1 MIDPACGSGH
11 MLTYA
16 FDLLYAIYEEEGHAP
31 AEIPSLIL
39 AHNLH
44 GTEIDPRAG
53 ALAAFALTMKARA
66 KDRRFLRR
74 EVEPQICVIESIS
87 FGSDELDFLV
97 TNTGDRQAQERF
109 WNQFRD
115 ADTLG
120 SLIHPDASAEKG
132 AADILSTLADDLLHS
147 QTLERAHQV
156 VRQAHALSQKYAGV
170 VANPPYMGSKQMG
183 ARLRAFVEAEFSN
196 AKNDLSTAFM
206 HAGTRLRQEG
216 GLVAMVCPQSWMFLS
231 RYEAFRRD
239 VTQTS
244 PPVSLAHLGAHAF
257 PELAGEVVQVA
268 AVVLGCV
275 RRDGKPTVGTF
286 VRLVDLPN
294 SVSKDREFRKVVQGA
309 SAERRFDR
317 SVAHVGAIPGAPM
330 AYWASEE
337 ILDAFAQGTPLA
349 DIAPTRKGMVTA
361 RNDEFLRLWSE
372 VSLKHSS
379 LGRAISR
386 EAARESG
393 KRWFGYIK
401 GGPARRWYGN
411 YTYVVDWKDDGHK
424 LQTERHPTENRVWAT
439 NFNLDF
445 IFRPNISWGDISGAG
460 LTARWSKG
468 DAFRR
473 KGASVLPPGRQ
484 VLRDSRLAEF
494 ARCSRGHESP

>member
-1 MIDPACGSGH
+1 M
-11 MLTYA
+11 
-16 FDLLYAIYEEEGHAP
+16 
-31 AEIPSLIL
+31 
-39 AHNLH
+39 
-44 GTEIDPRAG
+44 
-53 ALAAFALTMKARA
+53 
-66 KDRRFLRR
+66 
-74 EVEPQICVIESIS
+74 IESIS

-411 YTYVVDWKDDGHK
+411 YTYVVDWKD
-424 LQTERHPTENRVWAT
+424 ERT
-439 NFNLDF
+439 
-445 IFRPNISWGDISGAG
+445 
-460 LTARWSKG
+460 
-468 DAFRR
+468 
-473 KGASVLPPGRQ
+473 
-484 VLRDSRLAEF
+484 
-494 ARCSRGHESP
+494 